1 VVQHFALWY
10 LTNLTQINCKLSL
23 IFGDIIIDFVKPLG
37 SKYCSMLES
46 ENGIEILKYLIE
58 KTDTEEN
65 VRHYAQLTLQ
75 QYNTFKECGQLR
87 GLEMNND

>member
-1 VVQHFALWY
+1 
-10 LTNLTQINCKLSL
+10 
-23 IFGDIIIDFVKPLG
+23 
-37 SKYCSMLES
+37 MLES
-46 ENGIEILKYLIE
+46 ENGIEIIKYLIE

-87 GLEMNND
+87 GLEMNNDCNNGSF